1 MFKLSDSVGG
11 RNYRSFFGYPPI
23 GGRERQSRDC
33 VHAAVHQSRPVI
45 SGFCQLRIG
54 AIGVIALAGLLAECP
69 GQEQP
74 LRTAAEVLRLSAAEA
89 RQSRDVRL
97 RGVVTFTWHTGTT
110 EFTLEDATGA
120 VWCPAIAL
128 PFNCRVGTEVEI
140 EGRTEAGFLG
150 PFVKADTVRALGL
163 RALPP
168 PPRSTFEEL
177 LSAQL
182 HGRRVEISGIIRG
195 QRVNPEFG
203 LDWLALDVA
212 TGGGRITVNVTHE
225 ATGHPELVDAMV
237 RIRGVNLHGTDAQQ
251 QAFLPMINAH
261 TVADVEVVTPA
272 MPRPF
277 DQPPTSLASV
287 MRSTRVAGAGHR
299 VRARG
304 IVTFVGQG
312 DSFYL
317 QDESRGIQV
326 FLREVPRPVA
336 GEAVDVVGF
345 PEPGAFSPV
354 LRDAEWRPTGG
365 KGTPAPLSVSMTE
378 AMKHDGHLL
387 TVEGVL
393 TEIAN
398 GDHEIV
404 VTLETNG
411 QRCRVHIPNATAL
424 DWTEGSRVR
433 ATGVCSVEIGDWESF
448 VAHRKPTGFSLLTQE
463 AGAIML
469 IRSAP
474 WWSLKRIVWLLAAA
488 AFFSCGALGWVWWR
502 TKVRLRETSRTREAA
517 HTQFVAV
524 IAERNRIAREIHD
537 TMAQGFAGISVQ
549 LEVLNDRL
557 QNTPLNLR
565 RHLDLARG
573 LVRSSLE
580 EARRSVWN
588 LRAHA
593 LEEAGLGDA
602 LARLGQQLTE
612 GGNVTLEVRV
622 DGAPR
627 TLPVDVEN
635 NLLRIGQEAITNVV
649 RHAGATRVSL
659 SLSYLT
665 DLVRLVVSD
674 DGRGFDPDRVRPSAQ
689 GGLGLSGIRE
699 RAEAMHAILII
710 HTNSTGGTRLEL
722 DVPHV

>member
-1 MFKLSDSVGG
+1 M
-11 RNYRSFFGYPPI
+11 
-23 GGRERQSRDC
+23 
-33 VHAAVHQSRPVI
+33 I
-45 SGFCQLRIG
+45 SGFRQLWIG
-54 AIGVIALAGLLAECP
+54 AIGVIALAGLPAECP

-74 LRTAAEVLRLSAAEA
+74 LRTAAEVLRLSATEA

-150 PFVKADTVRALGL
+150 PFVFADTVRALGA

-168 PPRSTFEEL
+168 PARATFEEL
-177 LSAQL
+177 LTAQL
-182 HGRRVEISGIIRG
+182 HGRRVEITGIIRG
-195 QRVNPEFG
+195 QRVNPDFG
-203 LDWLALDVA
+203 LDWLALEVA

-251 QAFLPMINAH
+251 QTFLPMINAH
-261 TVADVEVVTPA
+261 TLADVEVMTPA

-277 DQPPTSLASV
+277 DQPPTPLASV

-312 DSFYL
+312 DSFYF

-378 AMKHDGHLL
+378 AMKHDGRLL
-387 TVEGVL
+387 TVEGRL

-398 GDHEIV
+398 GDREIAL
-404 VTLETNG
+404 TLETDG
-411 QRCRVHIPNATAL
+411 RRCRVHIPNATAH
-424 DWTEGSRVR
+424 DWTEGSMVR

-448 VAHRKPTGFSLLTQE
+448 VAHRKPTGFSLLVQDAAT
-463 AGAIML
+463 IIL
-469 IRSAP
+469 VRPAP
-474 WWSLKRIVWLLAAA
+474 WWNAVRVAWLLASAA
-488 AFFSCGALGWVWWR
+488 GIACAALGLVWWR

-517 HTQFVAV
+517 HAQFVAV
-524 IAERNRIAREIHD
+524 LAERTRLAREIHD
-537 TMAQGFAGISVQ
+537 TLAQGFAGISAQ

-557 QNTPLNLR
+557 HDAPDTLR
-565 RHLDLARG
+565 RHLSLARE
-573 LVRSSLE
+573 LVRSSLD

-588 LRAHA
+588 LRSQA
-593 LEEAGLGDA
+593 LEESALGDA
-602 LARLGQQLTE
+602 LSRLGQQLTE
-612 GGNVTLEVRV
+612 GGKVIFELRV
-622 DGAPR
+622 DGTPR
-627 TLPVDVEN
+627 TLPAEVEN
-635 NLLRIGQEAITNVV
+635 NLLRIGQEAITNAA
-649 RHAGATRVSL
+649 RHAGATRI
-659 SLSYLT
+659 
-665 DLVRLVVSD
+665 DLELAFLADDVRLVVRD
-674 DGRGFDPDRVRPSAQ
+674 NGKGFDATRVRPSAQ
-689 GGLGLSGIRE
+689 GGFGLSGIRE
-699 RAEAMHAILII
+699 RADAMHA
-710 HTNSTGGTRLEL
+710 TFAVTPETAGGTRLEL
-722 DVPHV
+722 SVPHV